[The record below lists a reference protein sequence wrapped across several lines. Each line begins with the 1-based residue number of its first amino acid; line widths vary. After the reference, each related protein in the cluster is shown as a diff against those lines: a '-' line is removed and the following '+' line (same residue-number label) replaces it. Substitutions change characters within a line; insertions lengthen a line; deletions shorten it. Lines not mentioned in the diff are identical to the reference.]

1 MDYNETLNY
10 MFNRLPMFQRIGG
23 AAYKADLVNTLRLC
37 EVLDHP
43 ENKFRSVHVAGTN
56 GKGSTSHMLAS
67 VFQEA
72 GLKTGL
78 YTSPHYADFRERIR
92 INGKMVSQG
101 YVVKFIEDHRDQFE
115 DIGLSFFE
123 MTVGMAF
130 RFFADEQVDV
140 AVIETG
146 LGGRLDSTNVIT
158 PLVSVI
164 TNIGMDHMRF
174 LGNSLQEI
182 AAEKAGIIK
191 PGIPVVIGETQE
203 EIRDVFTGRAEAMS
217 TGISF
222 ADRHWTIE
230 DAGSNSLKIFRDGIP
245 YTPITPF
252 PLTGSFQRKNLLTV
266 METLHQLRDV
276 IPGISPEV
284 VARGISRTVQNTGLR
299 GRWQVLREKPLVICD
314 SGHNREGIAEVVKNI
329 RNTPHRKLHMVFG
342 MVNDKDAG
350 TILSMLPQE
359 ATYYFCKPDIPRGL
373 EAAELAEKAEAAGL
387 TGKAFDG
394 VKEALQEAIRRSAEN
409 DLVFVGGSTFVVAGI
424 IE

>member
-1 MDYNETLNY
+1 MDYNETLDY

-23 AAYKADLVNTLRLC
+23 AAYKADLKNTIRLC

-43 ENKFRSVHVAGTN
+43 ENKFRSVHIAGTN

-92 INGKMVSQG
+92 INGKMVSRS
-101 YVVKFIEDHRDQFE
+101 YVVKFIEDYRHRFE

-130 RFFADEQVDV
+130 RFFADEKVDV

-191 PGIPVVIGETQE
+191 PGVPVVIGETQE
-203 EIRDVFTGRAEAMS
+203 EIMDVFTGRAEAMVS
-217 TGISF
+217 GINF
-222 ADRHWTIE
+222 ADRHWNIE
-230 DAGSNSLKIFRDGIP
+230 DAGPNGLNIFRDGIP
-245 YTPITPF
+245 YTRITPF
-252 PLTGSFQRKNLLTV
+252 PLSGSFQRKNLLTV
-266 METLHQLRDV
+266 METLHQLRYV
-276 IPGISPEV
+276 IPGLSPEV
-284 VARGISRTVQNTGLR
+284 VSGGISHTVKNTGLK

-314 SGHNREGIAEVVKNI
+314 SGHNREGIAEVVQNI
-329 RNTPHRKLHMVFG
+329 RNTPHRKLHMVVG

-350 TILSMLPQE
+350 TILSMLPRD

-373 EAAELAEKAEAAGL
+373 EAAELAEKAQAAGL
-387 TGKAFDG
+387 KGKAYES
-394 VKEALQEAIRRSAEN
+394 VKAALQAAISRSGDN
-409 DLVFVGGSTFVVAGI
+409 DLVFVGGSTFVVAGV

>member
-1 MDYNETLNY
+1 
-10 MFNRLPMFQRIGG
+10 
-23 AAYKADLVNTLRLC
+23 
-37 EVLDHP
+37 
-43 ENKFRSVHVAGTN
+43 
-56 GKGSTSHMLAS
+56 MLAS

-92 INGKMVSQG
+92 ISGKMIPES
-101 YVVKFIEDHRDQFE
+101 YVVDFIAQYRDRFE

-130 RFFADEQVDV
+130 RFFADEKVDV

-174 LGNSLQEI
+174 LGNSLREI
-182 AAEKAGIIK
+182 AGEKAGIIK

-203 EIRDVFTGRAEAMS
+203 EIRDVFTGRAETMS
-217 TGISF
+217 SAVSF

-230 DAGSNSLKIFRDGIP
+230 DAGSNSLKVFRDGNPFIDFN
-245 YTPITPF
+245 PF
-252 PLTGSFQRKNLLTV
+252 PFIGSFQRKNLLTV

-276 IPGISPEV
+276 IPAISPEV
-284 VARGISRTVQNTGLR
+284 VARGISRTVQNTGLK
-299 GRWQVLREKPLVICD
+299 GRWQVIGEKPLVICD

-350 TILSMLPQE
+350 TILSMLPRN
-359 ATYYFCKPDIPRGL
+359 ATYYFCRPDIPRGL
-373 EAAELAEKAEAAGL
+373 GAVELAEKANAAGL

-409 DLVFVGGSTFVVAGI
+409 DLVFVGGSTFVVADA